1 MAGIKFLTD
10 EDFRDPI
17 IEGVRARLPDLDLVR
32 VQDVGLRTRPDPEVL
47 EFAAFEGRIL
57 LTHDTRTM
65 ETHVRDRINDGKP
78 MPGVF
83 VIRQQVPIGRAID
96 AIVLVAECS
105 RDDEWNG
112 VIRYLPL

>member
-1 MAGIKFLTD
+1 LARIKFLTD

-17 IEGVRARLPDLDLVR
+17 LEGVRARLPDLDIVR
-32 VQDVGLRTRPDPEVL
+32 VQDVGLRTRPDPEIL

-65 ETHVRDRINDGKP
+65 ETHVRARINAGKP

-83 VIRQQVPIGRAID
+83 VIRQQVPIGQAID
-96 AIVLVAECS
+96 AIIMVVECS
-105 RDDEWNG
+105 EIEEWND
-112 VIRYLPL
+112 IIKYLPL